1 MQKGYKRKEKG
12 MAVLKFFI
20 GLIVVAILVGV
31 ILFFLL
37 KVDYSDKVADP
48 EATMR
53 AYVETTVA
61 PNAQP
66 VAAVNDTID
75 IVDISSLQAEDD
87 LSSLVEATEAPV
99 VTAAPT
105 PTATATPTPAPTPI
119 STPTPTPVPTPEP
132 TPIPASMFS
141 AGKVGG
147 FSVPPVSGD
156 VEGEITKLY
165 VSSANNNAVVQIDS
179 YAYINQELFD
189 ASKMYAFMIV
199 TQKASGKQIAYQSQK
214 ISGVSGDPHLGAICL
229 NPADADFETV
239 LDVSKYPDGEYGL
252 GVVIYYQMDNQKA
265 YAYYEFPQTISISGG
280 AAALSGADVGDAS
293 AFLPADD
300 EGLSLDEGAEED
312 YGEEDFGDE
321 DFGDEAFSA
330 ESFVG

>member
-53 AYVETTVA
+53 AYVEMTAA

-66 VAAVNDTID
+66 VSAANNTLD
-75 IVDISSLQAEDD
+75 IVDVSNVQTASD
-87 LSSLVEATEAPV
+87 LSTPVEA
-99 VTAAPT
+99 TAAPT
-105 PTATATPTPAPTPI
+105 PTATPTPAPTPTATPAPTPI

-132 TPIPASMFS
+132 TPIAQSMFS

-147 FSVPPVSGD
+147 FSVPAVSSE
-156 VEGEITKLY
+156 VEGEITNLY
-165 VSSANNNAVVQIDS
+165 VSPANNNAVVQINA

-214 ISGVSGDPHLGAICL
+214 VSGVSGDPHLDAICL
-229 NPADADFETV
+229 NPADADFETI

-252 GVVIYYQMDNQKA
+252 GVVLYYLMENQKS
-265 YAYYEFPQTISISGG
+265 YAYFEFPQTISISGG
-280 AAALSGADVGDAS
+280 TAALSGADVGNAS
-293 AFLPADD
+293 TFLPAEDDGFFAD
-300 EGLSLDEGAEED
+300 EGMEED
-312 YGEEDFGDE
+312 YGEEDYGEEDSLGD
-321 DFGDEAFSA
+321 DFSA